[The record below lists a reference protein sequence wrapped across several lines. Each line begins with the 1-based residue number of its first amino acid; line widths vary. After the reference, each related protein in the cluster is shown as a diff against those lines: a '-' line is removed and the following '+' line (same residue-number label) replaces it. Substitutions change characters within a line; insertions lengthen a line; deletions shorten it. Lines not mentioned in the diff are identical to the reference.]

1 MVETS
6 KRLRRSP
13 KLAYLCC
20 VSLLITLFP
29 TAASA
34 EIYRW
39 VDNKGKVHFSDRK
52 QDDDSQTT
60 VELSVPTSQWKPLD
74 IQVDAPQANL
84 SEAERLRIT
93 TDVNHVYR
101 FFDQKLYF
109 DIYKTVPVK
118 IQIFQDEQSYN
129 TYISSRSSAKYG
141 RTSGMY
147 FKKDN
152 AIAVYMKDDRE
163 LTFRTIKHETSH
175 AIVDTLTPFVPTWLN
190 EGLAENM
197 ETLIA
202 EGNQLFI
209 EHHHNNFNAVK
220 ALEKMRGLLG
230 VREFFSLNSNDW
242 TNKNR
247 DGGYRLQVQSG
258 ELTRMLLASRPGLS
272 FIVRLIHAYER
283 GDRTIAAYVVEK
295 EYTGGIVVL
304 ELNWFR
310 WLERTQLPKISL

>member
-1 MVETS
+1 MIRPV
-6 KRLRRSP
+6 KFVC
-13 KLAYLCC
+13 LCC
-20 VSLLITLFP
+20 LALLTALLSTATL
-29 TAASA
+29 A

-39 VDNKGKVHFSDRK
+39 VDDKGKVHFSDRK

-60 VELSVPTSQWKPLD
+60 VELNVPTSQWKPLD
-74 IQVDAPQANL
+74 IQVDATHVNL
-84 SEAERLRIT
+84 SEAEHLRIT
-93 TDVNHVYR
+93 TDVNNVYR

-118 IQIFQDEQSYN
+118 IQIFHDEQSYN
-129 TYISSRSSAKYG
+129 AYISSRSKVKHG

-152 AIAVYMKDDRE
+152 AIAVFMKEDRE

-202 EGNQLFI
+202 EGDNLFL
-209 EHHHNNFNAVK
+209 EHHHNNFDAVK
-220 ALEKMRGLLG
+220 ALEKKRGLMG
-230 VREFFSLNSNDW
+230 IREFFSLKSNDW
-242 TNKNR
+242 FSKNR
-247 DGGYRLQVQSG
+247 DGGYRLQVQTG
-258 ELTRMLLASRPGLS
+258 EITRMLLSSRPGLS
-272 FIVRLIHAYER
+272 FIIRLIHAYER
-283 GDRTIAAYVVEK
+283 GDRTIAVYVVEQ

-304 ELNWFR
+304 ELNWYR
-310 WLERTQLPKISL
+310 WLERTKFPKISL